1 MPFDFSV
8 DHVRRRVNIIASD
21 PLSVD
26 DVLAVLDRQA
36 AQGWTYAV
44 LHDATG
50 TKWVPS
56 AGEVV
61 RILGYIRTTS
71 RRLGKPRGPVAFV
84 ASNEELFGMARMYS
98 RLGADDHLLK
108 VQVFTDRVKAENWLD
123 EGQSHDRETD

>member
-1 MPFDFSV
+1 MPYDFSV
-8 DHVRRRVNIIASD
+8 DHGRRRVNITAHD

-44 LHDATG
+44 LHDASETQ
-50 TKWVPS
+50 WAPS
-56 AGEVV
+56 SGEVV

-71 RRLGKPRGPVAFV
+71 RRLGKPRGPVAFI
-84 ASNEELFGMARMYS
+84 ASNEALFGMARMYS

-108 VQVFTDRVKAENWLD
+108 VEVFTDRPKAESWLD
-123 EGQSHDRETD
+123 QQQLHGRESS

>member
-8 DHVRRRVNIIASD
+8 DHVRRRVTIIASD

-44 LHDATG
+44 LHDACETQ
-50 TKWVPS
+50 WAPN

-84 ASNEELFGMARMYS
+84 ASNEALFSMARMYS

-108 VQVFTDRVKAENWLD
+108 VQVFTDRAKAEDWLD
-123 EGQSHDRETD
+123 EVQSDDGETN